1 MSARTLRRTFASP
14 FVVTLAAL
22 PGCMMQSAPPRS
34 QPSQMQPA
42 QPSPPVTNIA
52 NPPRPANDE
61 PATSPPPAPPPTV
74 IANPPR
80 PQTAQAATYERH
92 WTVMRRGDKCEVY
105 EDATCPPNATC
116 NPPPP
121 RAYACTQ
128 EVTQDVPLKIV
139 QYTGSTTCQVERAPM
154 KCPPKVM
161 CNPPPPQKV
170 TCPQ

>member
-42 QPSPPVTNIA
+42 QPSPPVTN
-52 NPPRPANDE
+52 
-61 PATSPPPAPPPTV
+61 